1 MQTFIRKNIFAVL
14 FCLSLCACSGN
25 GSSPK
30 IVSMEEEIQDEQ
42 VYFLNNQATVFGEYL
57 LVNSMHTKLVFYNRD
72 DAGSYD
78 SWMFPEELL
87 PEVSWAYRHFKYKDQ
102 LVCVSQIEKGNS
114 LGSEIIIYGSDFVV
128 KSRKVFASFS
138 PQYICGALLYGY
150 SNSTEYLKIIAID
163 LETLEAKE
171 ICKLESEK
179 RPGFIIRNNKE
190 MIVREDLRKGKT
202 AFSKWENGKLV
213 PLFEAKT
220 SVFVDYDDRGVFYLE
235 EDTDSY
241 WNLML
246 WDGED
251 IQKIKKI
258 GIDDMDNWIFF
269 NGFPGNIII
278 EEEFFISIHTFTEEP
293 YLSVQ
298 DFDSKNERRIPLR
311 KWNFT
316 EADMARFGET
326 FSGVYYEN
334 GQIVYYFFSNKAG
347 LLQTQTID
355 IKGTRK

>member
-1 MQTFIRKNIFAVL
+1 
-14 FCLSLCACSGN
+14 
-25 GSSPK
+25 
-30 IVSMEEEIQDEQ
+30 MEEEIQDEQ

-114 LGSEIIIYGSDFVV
+114 LGSEMIIYGSDFVV